1 MERWQFRMKKFT
13 SKTAIFISVLV
24 FVKIF
29 ENIFGIRNSQ
39 VGITVMI
46 AALVFIQEDL
56 TDKPIKNLMRLI
68 LANLVLGIFAH
79 IASYD
84 LWLGLILNFVTLS
97 SIGYLLSYNLNKVMI
112 IPFAL
117 QYLFMLYNPVSGL
130 DFSKRLLGLGIGAI
144 LIMALQFI
152 IYRKNSTAKVEESKI
167 LEVDD
172 NEKAYRHIRVFGR
185 TYKIHTVRAAY
196 AIRVGLTTAITA
208 FVVAL
213 LNIHQG
219 RWIVYTIFS
228 LTELYSENCIMRSK
242 QRLQGTLAGVLIILA
257 LFMFIR
263 NNTVRG
269 LMVLVGGYL
278 DGYTTNYRDKVLCI
292 TMSVVASTSLIN
304 GTITTAIERIL
315 YVFIGIILALIV
327 DKLVL
332 TKKLEDF
339 KQGDVIL
346 PSP

>member
-13 SKTAIFISVLV
+13 SKTVIFISVLV

-29 ENIFGIRNSQ
+29 ESIFGIRNSQ

-46 AALVFIQEDL
+46 SALVFMQEDL
-56 TDKPIKNLMRLI
+56 TDKPVKNLVRLI
-68 LANLVLGIFAH
+68 LANLVLGVFAN
-79 IASYD
+79 IANYN
-84 LWLGLILNFVTLS
+84 LWLGLVLNFVTLS
-97 SIGYLLSYNLNKVMI
+97 AIGYLLSYNLSKVMI

-144 LIMALQFI
+144 LIMAVQFI
-152 IYRKNSTAKVEESKI
+152 IYRKNNTVKVEESEVIEVEDNKKI
-167 LEVDD
+167 
-172 NEKAYRHIRVFGR
+172 YRHIEILGK

-228 LTELYSENCIMRSK
+228 LTELHSENCIIRSK
-242 QRLQGTLAGVLIILA
+242 QRLQGTLAGVLIILI
-257 LFMFIR
+257 LFMFIK

-292 TMSVVASTSLIN
+292 TVSVVASTSLIN
-304 GTITTAIERIL
+304 GTLTTAIERIL
-315 YVFIGIILALIV
+315 YVFVGIILALIV
-327 DKLVL
+327 DKVLL

-339 KQGDVIL
+339 NQVDVIF
-346 PSP
+346 P

>member
-13 SKTAIFISVLV
+13 SKTVIFISVLV

-29 ENIFGIRNSQ
+29 ESIFGIRNSQ

-46 AALVFIQEDL
+46 SALVFMQEDL
-56 TDKPIKNLMRLI
+56 TDKPVKNLVRLI
-68 LANLVLGIFAH
+68 SANLVLGVFSHLAN
-79 IASYD
+79 YN
-84 LWLGLILNFVTLS
+84 LWLGLVLNFVTLAA
-97 SIGYLLSYNLNKVMI
+97 IGYLLSYTLNKVMI

-117 QYLFMLYNPVSGL
+117 QYLFMLYNPVSGV

-144 LIMALQFI
+144 LIMAVQFI
-152 IYRKNSTAKVEESKI
+152 IYRKNNTVKVEES
-167 LEVDD
+167 EVIEVED
-172 NEKAYRHIRVFGR
+172 NKKTYRHIEILGKI
-185 TYKIHTVRAAY
+185 YKIHTVRAAY

-208 FVVAL
+208 LVVAL

-228 LTELYSENCIMRSK
+228 LTELYSENCIIRSK
-242 QRLQGTLAGVLIILA
+242 QRLQGTLAGVLIILI
-257 LFMFIR
+257 LFMFIK

-278 DGYTTNYRDKVLCI
+278 ECI

-304 GTITTAIERIL
+304 GTLTTAIERIL
-315 YVFIGIILALIV
+315 YVFVGIILALIV
-327 DKLVL
+327 DKVLL

-339 KQGDVIL
+339 NQVDVIL
-346 PSP
+346 P